1 MIQAALDALVR
12 RAGAAGPPGLADAV
26 PGLKTVRTWE
36 GEWDALAGPKRLSV
50 RTPAALVSLID
61 LVVVDLGRTL
71 ATRRALAPRGPQD
84 TVVAMPPTPHAVGV
98 LARPVCRIEVAVT
111 VLSGGRSVE
120 TRAAGVLTLAEQ
132 ILPVMVDHALEALE
146 GTNLNS
152 DALRKAGL
160 SAFVLV
166 GRREIEITPADAARE
181 LPSAVALRG
190 TVGAA
195 ETVYP
200 PPDC

>member
-26 PGLKTVRTWE
+26 PGLKTVQIWE
-36 GEWDALAGPKRLSV
+36 GEWDTLAGPKRLSV

-84 TVVAMPPTPHAVGV
+84 TVVAMPPTPHVVAAA
-98 LARPVCRIEVAVT
+98 ARPTCRIEVAVT
-111 VLSGGRSVE
+111 VLSGGSKVE

-166 GRREIEITPADAARE
+166 GRREIEIAPADPARV

-200 PPDC
+200 TPDC